1 MKLINTNKVNLHTVN
16 IESIQAGQCF
26 EYENDIYMM
35 CALGSLQLAQDLDIM
50 STLTDYILATRLTD
64 GEIYMIKI
72 GTPVIPIQI
81 DASWNYFSKVSK
93 HCELISSA
101 KQIHCE

>member
-1 MKLINTNKVNLHTVN
+1 MKLINTNQIDLHTVN
-16 IESIQAGQCF
+16 IESIQVGQCF

-35 CALGSLQLAQDLDIM
+35 CTLGSLQLAQDLDIM
-50 STLTDYILATRLTD
+50 NTLTNCILATKLSD

-81 DASWNYFSKVSK
+81 DTSWNYFWR
-93 HCELISSA
+93 
-101 KQIHCE
+101 